1 VSPEDEDRAAT
12 DRADRYQPVPLRGPA
27 RRLTI
32 FLDETDLFQHK
43 PLYSE
48 IVQRAHRSGMA
59 GATVLR
65 GFEGYGASRHLHT
78 VRLLSLSED
87 LPVMIV
93 MVDDRERIDRFL
105 LEIDEILSEGLVVI
119 EDVHVV
125 HYFGRRPPARAVP

>member
-1 VSPEDEDRAAT
+1 VSAEDEDRAAAG
-12 DRADRYQPVPLRGPA
+12 RADRYQPVPLRGPA

-32 FLDETDLFQHK
+32 FLDETDQFQHK

-48 IVQRAHRSGMA
+48 IVHRAHRSGLA

-87 LPVMIV
+87 LPIMIV
-93 MVDDRERIDRFL
+93 IVDDRERIDRFL
-105 LEIDEILSEGLVVI
+105 VEVDEILSEGLVLV
-119 EDVHVV
+119 EDVQVV
-125 HYFGRRPPARAVP
+125 HYFGRRPPAGAAR